1 MSAMEGN
8 DVEKN
13 EKINKLKHKRHL
25 SLFIALLCVKKV
37 TIYKLFLH

>member
-1 MSAMEGN
+1 MSVMEGN

-25 SLFIALLCVKKV
+25 SLFITL
-37 TIYKLFLH
+37 